1 MNDTEYDA
9 EVDLVVSSYPIQDDL
24 DEDLLAAGNTFLPFQ
39 SITFYAA
46 SPLSLSSASTLLDN
60 LRATIIFFFGADL
73 C

>member
-24 DEDLLAAGNTFLPFQ
+24 DEDLLAAGNTFPPFQ
-39 SITFYAA
+39 PITFYAA

-60 LRATIIFFFGADL
+60 LRATMIFFWR
-73 C
+73 